1 MVRLDSS
8 SAELRQSHRAKG
20 FDPDS
25 QDLACH
31 LGYPIYQLHNRAE
44 PVDPLSARDSQ
55 DGDQDPVNIN
65 ADGEKHVHESTTA
78 GEEPGPAPSLRDEMP
93 VSQTFR
99 FFMNVQGM
107 LFLFLPSSWLYDQL

>member
-20 FDPDS
+20 FDPDRRS
-25 QDLACH
+25 QWILYLLA
-31 LGYPIYQLHNRAE
+31 
-44 PVDPLSARDSQ
+44 
-55 DGDQDPVNIN
+55 DPVNIN